1 MGRVRS
7 WKAWAVSG
15 SRDRLNRS
23 SRRNAKSAH
32 ENNKNYTI
40 FDIPVKMAV
49 SEDRSMN
56 ISLTAHFE
64 KFVKEVLSSG
74 RFKSASEV
82 VREGLRLLEERE
94 ARLAAL
100 RREIAAGPDSG
111 EPVAYDAE
119 AIKRQGR
126 EALRERQ
133 GRQRQKV

>member
-1 MGRVRS
+1 MGSVRS

-15 SRDRLNRS
+15 SKDRLNPS
-23 SRRNAKSAH
+23 SRRNAKRGV
-32 ENNKNYTI
+32 NNKNYAI
-40 FDIPVKMAV
+40 FDISVKMAV
-49 SEDRSMN
+49 SENRSMN

-111 EPVAYDAE
+111 EPVAFDAE
-119 AIKRQGR
+119 GIKRRGR

-133 GRQRQKV
+133 GRQRQKA

>member
-1 MGRVRS
+1 
-7 WKAWAVSG
+7 
-15 SRDRLNRS
+15 
-23 SRRNAKSAH
+23 
-32 ENNKNYTI
+32 
-40 FDIPVKMAV
+40 
-49 SEDRSMN
+49 MN

-119 AIKRQGR
+119 AIKGRGR
-126 EALRERQ
+126 EVLRERQ
-133 GRQRQKV
+133 GRHRRKP